1 MIKINALIIASEI
14 TKGMKSIGSRSMLN
28 IVDNMKVI
36 DQQIQSLKSIHK
48 YIHITIAS
56 GYEYEKVNQYIK
68 KYKNVDI
75 INNLDYKTSNESQ
88 NLKLY
93 FDTTGK
99 NTENLLII
107 NGGVLIKKN
116 SICIDDI
123 KNTSSIFLL
132 NSFKNNFNL
141 GCNKTENVEYIFY
154 DLEQPWTEC
163 VFLKLEEIHT
173 IKKIINSNN
182 NKQKYIFEIL
192 NSLFSTHKINSMYLN
207 KKDIMKIC
215 SISDL
220 SKAKQFI

>member
-1 MIKINALIIASEI
+1 MMKINALIIASEI

-28 IVDNMKVI
+28 ISDNIKVI
-36 DQQIQSLKSIHK
+36 DQQIQSLKSINKH
-48 YIHITIAS
+48 IHITIAS

-75 INNLDYKTSNESQ
+75 INNGEYKTTNESQ

-93 FDTTGK
+93 LNQTNNID
-99 NTENLLII
+99 NLLII
-107 NGGVLIKKN
+107 NGGILIKKN
-116 SICIDDI
+116 SITQDAI
-123 KNTSSIFLL
+123 KNTSAIFLL
-132 NSFKNNFNL
+132 NNFKNNFNL
-141 GCNKTENVEYIFY
+141 GCNKTENIEYIFY

-163 VFLKLEEIHT
+163 VFLKSQEIQSLR
-173 IKKIINSNN
+173 KIID
-182 NKQKYIFEIL
+182 NKQKYLFEIL
-192 NSLFSTHKINSMYLN
+192 NLLLSMHRIDPIFLN